1 MRIGRMNNPAVSLRQ
16 EIEYT
21 AEKGFD
27 FIEITLEPPAAGVE
41 KVKGPEV
48 RRQLDDLGLEAVGHT
63 AYYLQIASPLDRV
76 RLAAVDELKRCLDVL
91 AELRLPTMTVHPDY
105 GILNGFEVKDI
116 LARNT
121 ESLAALVAHGKQAGV
136 VVLLENLD
144 RHLGSAENLKQIF
157 DPLPELG
164 LTLDVAHAN
173 LWTPQNQTPELL
185 EHLAARLRHVHF
197 SDNNGG
203 RDDLHLPLGA
213 GKMLF
218 KPLVRQLKAVGYD
231 GTITLEVFSRERDYL
246 LLSREKLREWWG
258 QEAEEKMEERPSV
271 PEEAGPV

>member
-1 MRIGRMNNPAVSLRQ
+1 MNNPAVSLRR

-41 KVKGPEV
+41 KVNAPEV

-63 AYYLQIASPLDRV
+63 AYYLQIASPFERV
-76 RLAAVDELKRCLDVL
+76 RLAAVDEFKRCLDVL
-91 AELRLPTMTVHPDY
+91 ADLHIPTMTVHPDY

-121 ESLAALVAHGKQAGV
+121 ESLAALVAHGKQVGV
-136 VVLLENLD
+136 AVLLENLD

-157 DPLPELG
+157 DPLPDLG

-173 LWTPQNQTPELL
+173 LWMPQNQTPELL
-185 EHLAARLRHVHF
+185 ECLAARLRHVHF

-213 GKMLF
+213 GKILF
-218 KPLVRQLKAVGYD
+218 KPLVRGLKAVGYD

-258 QEAEEKMEERPSV
+258 QEAEEDET
-271 PEEAGPV
+271 A